1 MPAKPLSA
9 EALGLP
15 EFDPGPASDGAGG
28 GDGVFSLESHARAR
42 AALEFALS
50 VNDIGFNVFVLGPDR
65 SGRMTSTLEFL
76 NSHIQDRPVP
86 HDWVFLNN
94 FRRPHRPKPYAL
106 PPGKGR
112 ALRDRMES
120 LVPQLR
126 EALSKAI
133 GGEEYQSAVE
143 SEGAALRERIGEQI
157 EALRK
162 EARTHGLDIVQTQ
175 QGMMVVAVDDKGEA
189 LTPDKIPEDKR
200 EEVEARGREIA
211 ERVNAVTR
219 EAGRMQAEFAERMGE
234 RTRETAAAAIDS
246 LIDALAR
253 DFGEYRGIARW
264 IVEMRVDIVENLTN
278 FQPLPPER
286 RPPGWQPPE
295 RRYAVNL
302 FVDHGEDKHPSV
314 VVEPNPTYQ
323 NLFGSIEYHQQNG
336 LLETDFSMLRAG
348 SLHRANGGILVLRAE
363 ALAAAGPSWQ
373 FLKGALRDGEI
384 RVEELYRYGGVPIAG
399 APRPKPIPL
408 DVKVVIVGSPTWYY
422 TFFSA
427 DPEFQAYFKIKA
439 DIDADMDAGP
449 GNLATYAGMIRRMA
463 KKAAPQGCDE
473 GAVRRLLGI
482 ASRWA
487 AQRDKLTAQFERI
500 EDVLTEAAQ
509 LVPAPGPI
517 TAEAVDR
524 ALVQRR
530 ERNDRVEDRMQDNIR
545 RGTIMIATEGEA
557 IGQINGLTVRDMG
570 DHAFGGPSRITAR
583 ASIGRRGVIN
593 IERDVAMGGP
603 IQQKGAMVIQGFLAG
618 RFARRHPLSFDVSIT
633 FEQSYGG
640 VEGDSASLAELL
652 AILSDLADAPIRQ
665 GLAITGSVNQRGDA
679 QAIGGAHFKIE
690 GFFRACR
697 EAGELTGDQGIVV
710 PASNEENLVLHDDVA
725 EAVAAGK
732 FHIWSISRIEDAF
745 PLFMGLE
752 AGEPDAKGAF
762 PPDSLYG
769 RVAARLDE
777 FDRILMERERA
788 AEL

>member
-9 EALGLP
+9 EALALP
-15 EFDPGPASDGAGG
+15 KFDPGPALEGLDG
-28 GDGVFSLESHARAR
+28 GDGVFSLDSHARAR

-50 VNDIGFNVFVLGPDR
+50 VDDIGFNVFVLGPDR

-76 NSHIQDRPVP
+76 GSHLQGRPVP
-86 HDWVFLNN
+86 NDWVFLNN
-94 FRRPHRPKPYAL
+94 FRRPHRPKPYSL
-106 PPGKGR
+106 PPGRGR
-112 ALRDRMES
+112 ALRDRMEA

-126 EALSKAI
+126 EALGKAI
-133 GGEEYQSAVE
+133 GGEEYQSSVE
-143 SEGAALRERIGEQI
+143 GESAALRERIGEQI

-175 QGMMVVAVDDKGEA
+175 HGMMVVAVDDKGEA

-200 EEVEARGREIA
+200 EEVETRGREIA

-219 EAGRMQAEFAERMGE
+219 EAGRMQAEFAERVAE
-234 RTRETAAAAIDS
+234 RTRETASSAIDG

-253 DFGEYRGIARW
+253 DFGEYRRIVRW
-264 IVEMRVDIVENLTN
+264 IVEMRVDIVENLAN

-302 FVDHGEDKHPSV
+302 FVDHGEDKLPSV

-323 NLFGSIEYHQQNG
+323 NLFGSIEYHQLAG

-363 ALAAAGPSWQ
+363 ALAAAGASWQ

-384 RVEELYRYGGVPIAG
+384 RVEELHRYGGVPIAG

-422 TFFSA
+422 TFFTA
-427 DPEFQAYFKIKA
+427 DPEFQTYFKIKA
-439 DIDADMDAGP
+439 DIDADMDASP
-449 GNLATYAGMIRRMA
+449 ANLATYAGLIRRMA
-463 KKAAPQGCDE
+463 KKAVPEGCDE
-473 GAVRRLLGI
+473 EALRLLLGT
-482 ASRWA
+482 STRWA
-487 AQRDKLTAQFERI
+487 AQRDKLSAQFERI
-500 EDVLTEAAQ
+500 EDLLTEAAQ
-509 LVPAPGPI
+509 LVPPPGPI
-517 TAEAVDR
+517 TAEAVTL
-524 ALVQRR
+524 AIVQRR
-530 ERNDRVEDRMQDNIR
+530 ERNERVEDRMQDNIR
-545 RGTIMIATEGEA
+545 RGTIMIATDGEE

-583 ASIGRRGVIN
+583 ASVGRRGVIN

-652 AILSDLADAPIRQ
+652 AILSDLADEPIRQ

-679 QAIGGAHFKIE
+679 QAIGGAHYKIE
-690 GFFRACR
+690 GFFRACQG
-697 EAGELTGDQGIVV
+697 AGELTGDQGIVV
-710 PASNEENLVLHDDVA
+710 PASNEENLVLQDEVA

-732 FHIWSISRIEDAF
+732 FHIWSIRRIEDAF

-752 AGEPDAKGAF
+752 AGEPDARGVF

-788 AEL
+788 AGL